1 MVTVTRESPGPAG
14 MAIIMLTIIVSAV
27 TLAGCAGAPFDGS
40 VNQSRDAYLQAYGTG
55 IEWHAAGQD
64 YFNNGTLAWEN
75 SDYRTAIADYANASL
90 NYGEAAKYYG
100 TMARYARGS
109 QESEFAESLRGCA
122 FNISRASD
130 NYMNAAIA
138 LSRNDSN
145 TAYDWFNRGRAL
157 VNASEALLNRSAAT
171 TPDWLIALASD

>member
-1 MVTVTRESPGPAG
+1 
-14 MAIIMLTIIVSAV
+14 MAIILLTIFVSVVA
-27 TLAGCAGAPFDGS
+27 LAGCAGAPFDDS

-100 TMARYARGS
+100 TMARYARGA
-109 QESEFAESLRGCA
+109 QESEFAGNLRGCA
-122 FNISRASD
+122 FNISHASD
-130 NYMNAAIA
+130 SYMNAAIA
-138 LSRNDSN
+138 LIRNDSS
-145 TAYDWFNRGRAL
+145 TAYDWFNQGQAR
-157 VNASEALLNRSAAT
+157 VNASEALLNRSVAI
-171 TPDWLIALASD
+171 TPDWLIALASG